1 MAANTT
7 YDEQANMQK
16 LGEVLSRHNIT
27 IADAND
33 LVLLQGY
40 EIVIIAD
47 DSGSMSLSSVPQN
60 QRRLG
65 QREPSRW
72 EELGGT
78 LQMVVELATC
88 FDKDGL
94 DIFFLNRPSLHGI
107 KSRDDPSLVAAL
119 AQPPAG
125 GTPLT
130 ETLQNVIQKFSASAE
145 KPVLVVIATDGVPN
159 GGPHPLK
166 NAIRSAVNRQ
176 STATTFKFQILAC
189 TDDDSQVGWL
199 NEFDAEFQAVDV
211 TDDYHSEKQEVMRTG
226 KCPTFNRGDW
236 IIKALL
242 GPISTKFDGW
252 DERAG
257 HHQPPPPQ
265 YQHTYAAPGHGPP
278 PHQHKP
284 QQAKKDDGCCT
295 IS

>member
-130 ETLQNVIQKFSASAE
+130 ETLQNVVARFSGSSE
-145 KPVLVVIATDGVPN
+145 KPVLLLIATDGEPN
-159 GGPHPLK
+159 GGP
-166 NAIRSAVNRQ
+166 NRFMSTIRDVIHKKTTR
-176 STATTFKFQILAC
+176 TTFKFQILAC
-189 TDDDSQVGWL
+189 TDDESQIGWL
-199 NEFDAEFQAVDV
+199 NVFDAEFDAVDV

-242 GPISTKFDGW
+242 GPISTKFDAW
-252 DERAG
+252 DEPNARP
-257 HHQPPPPQ
+257 QQPPQ

-284 QQAKKDDGCCT
+284 QQAKKDGCCT
-295 IS
+295 VL

>member
-1 MAANTT
+1 MAAHVT
-7 YDEQANMQK
+7 YNEQADMQK
-16 LGEVLSRHNIT
+16 LNELLSRHQIT

-107 KSRDDPSLVAAL
+107 KSR
-119 AQPPAG
+119 
-125 GTPLT
+125 
-130 ETLQNVIQKFSASAE
+130 
-145 KPVLVVIATDGVPN
+145 
-159 GGPHPLK
+159 
-166 NAIRSAVNRQ
+166 
-176 STATTFKFQILAC
+176 
-189 TDDDSQVGWL
+189 
-199 NEFDAEFQAVDV
+199 
-211 TDDYHSEKQEVMRTG
+211 
-226 KCPTFNRGDW
+226 
-236 IIKALL
+236 L
-242 GPISTKFDGW
+242 GMLS
-252 DERAG
+252 
-257 HHQPPPPQ
+257 
-265 YQHTYAAPGHGPP
+265 
-278 PHQHKP
+278 
-284 QQAKKDDGCCT
+284 
-295 IS
+295 